1 MASARWKS
9 VTWGKRVILALLV
22 LGVCVYAMLGLAER
36 STNSLRLGFE
46 DYLTGATG
54 HNAEITELTSAEL
67 TPDVALR
74 MKDVIIR
81 DKADR
86 NKVLARAESLF
97 ISSPIWSVMTGMARY
112 IAIEAHGLELASGYF
127 MPEKT
132 SIRFAGIT
140 DPEPEKKTPQ
150 FIVEG
155 TYNGHDVLAT
165 AEMERAG
172 GRKHYL
178 YKFGNAFHFTFK
190 IGTIEAAGL
199 YNRRLTHVVF
209 ENFVL
214 THGGRRA
221 TLTVTING
229 DDNAPATLEG
239 DVDGAAFTGR
249 VETPDAGNNILRI
262 MPAAADGPDFEK
274 VASFAQDFAKDLALG
289 GKETDPVRLVIGN
302 EKTPERKAE

>member
-1 MASARWKS
+1 MASARRKS
-9 VTWGKRVILALLV
+9 VTWGKRIILTLLV
-22 LGVCVYAMLGLAER
+22 LGACVYAMLGLAER
-36 STNSLRLGFE
+36 SKDSLRLGFE

-54 HNAEITELTSAEL
+54 HNAEITELASAEL
-67 TPDVALR
+67 TPDIALR

-86 NKVLARAESLF
+86 NKVLARAETVF
-97 ISSPIWSVMTGMARY
+97 ISAPIWSVMTGMARY
-112 IAIEAHGLELASGYF
+112 IALEAYGLELASGYF
-127 MPEKT
+127 MPETT

-155 TYNGHDVLAT
+155 SYNGHDVLAT

-172 GRKHYL
+172 GHKRFL
-178 YKFGNAFHFTFK
+178 YKFGNAFHLTFK
-190 IGTIEAAGL
+190 IGPIEGAGL
-199 YNRRLTHVVF
+199 YNRRLMRVVL

-214 THGGRRA
+214 THGDRRA
-221 TLTVTING
+221 TLTITVNR
-229 DDNAPATLEG
+229 DKKAPAVLEG

-249 VETPDAGNNILRI
+249 VEVSDAGNNTLRI

-274 VASFAQDFAKDLALG
+274 VASFAQGIAKDLALN
-289 GKETDPVRLVIGN
+289 GKETDPVHLVIGAEN
-302 EKTPERKAE
+302 TPERKAE